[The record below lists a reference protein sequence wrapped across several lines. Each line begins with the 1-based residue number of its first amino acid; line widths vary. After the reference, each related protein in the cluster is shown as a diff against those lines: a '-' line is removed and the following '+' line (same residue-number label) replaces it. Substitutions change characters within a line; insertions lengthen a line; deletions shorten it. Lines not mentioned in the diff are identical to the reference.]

1 LQSVR
6 DGGGAALNHE
16 GSPPAA
22 QGAPEGAPDGA
33 GGSKI
38 PARIGRFRILRQLG
52 RGATA
57 HVYLAHDPRDDRE
70 VALKV
75 IRFAGDGSEGEA
87 RAKAAR
93 RMRKLFVTEGAVA
106 QRLDHPNIVK
116 VYDTLVDENMALMA
130 MEPVEGMTLAE
141 YCSFD
146 RLLPPHRVVAIIFKC
161 CLALDYAYRQGVVHR
176 DIKPANIMLTAGDQP
191 KIMDFGLALNL
202 QRDTDQNSTFVM
214 GVGSPA
220 YMSPEQVKGYTL
232 NQQTDLYSLGVV
244 LYMMLTG
251 RAPFRAKHYPEL
263 IYKIVNSEP
272 PLVSQLNPAVPTTF
286 DPIVRKAL
294 EKDLY
299 SRYRSGADFGKDLV
313 AARYQLQE
321 DDDGERYNARF
332 DRLRRMPVFTEFE
345 RVELWEVLR
354 IAQWLHV
361 DQGTVLIQEGKE
373 ERTFGVLLEGEVEVS
388 VNGHAIARLGAGEVL
403 GEMAFLDA
411 RQKGRSATVLA
422 LTPCVYMEINPHAYE
437 LASDECRQH
446 FQDLLVGALT
456 RRLRDASAR
465 LAESAPEATPPR
477 RLTRELE
484 LVPELDLDPPAGSH
498 ESAANS
504 SFTGLRRSQALS

>member
-1 LQSVR
+1 LSEG
-6 DGGGAALNHE
+6 DGQRPAGHGQGGA
-16 GSPPAA
+16 
-22 QGAPEGAPDGA
+22 DG
-33 GGSKI
+33 KV

-57 HVYLAHDPRDDRE
+57 TVYLAHDPRDDRE

-116 VYDTLVDENMALMA
+116 VYDTLVDDNMALMA
-130 MEPVEGMTLAE
+130 MEPVEGHTLAE
-141 YCSFD
+141 FCAFD

-176 DIKPANIMLTAGDQP
+176 DIKPANIMLARDGKQVTHVKLA
-191 KIMDFGLALNL
+191 DFGIARLE
-202 QRDTDQNSTFVM
+202 NSSMTHVGTVM
-214 GVGSPA
+214 APA

-263 IYKIVNSEP
+263 IYKIVNTEP
-272 PLVSQLNPAVPTTF
+272 PLVSQLNPAVPTSF
-286 DPIVRKAL
+286 DPIVRRAL

-321 DDDGERYNARF
+321 DDDGQRFNARF
-332 DRLRRMPVFTEFE
+332 DRLRKMPVFTEFE
-345 RVELWEVLR
+345 RVELWEILR
-354 IAQWLHV
+354 ITQWLHV
-361 DQGTVLIQEGKE
+361 DEGSVILQEGRE

-388 VNGHAIARLGAGEVL
+388 VNGRAIARLGPGEVL

-411 RQKGRSATVLA
+411 RQHGRSATVLA
-422 LTPCVYMEINPHAYE
+422 LTPCVYMEVNPSAYE
-437 LASDECRQH
+437 LASEECKQH

-456 RRLRDASAR
+456 RRLREATGR
-465 LAESAPEATPPR
+465 LSQDAPEATVPR

-484 LVPELDLDPPAGSH
+484 LVPEVDLDPPSPGH

-504 SFTGLRRSQALS
+504 SFTGLRSSRAIS

>member
-1 LQSVR
+1 LAEDDST
-6 DGGGAALNHE
+6 A
-16 GSPPAA
+16 GSGPTTGEA
-22 QGAPEGAPDGA
+22 
-33 GGSKI
+33 KV
-38 PARIGRFRILRQLG
+38 PARIGRFRIIRQLG

-57 HVYLAHDPRDDRE
+57 TVYLAHDPRDDRE
-70 VALKV
+70 IALKV
-75 IRFAGDGSEGEA
+75 IRFAGDGTEGEA

-116 VYDTLVDENMALMA
+116 VYDTVVDDHMALMA
-130 MEPVEGMTLAE
+130 MEPVEGETLAE
-141 YCSFD
+141 YCAFD
-146 RLLPPHRVVAIIFKC
+146 RLLPAHRVVGIIFKC

-263 IYKIVNSEP
+263 IYKIVNTEP
-272 PLVSQLNPAVPTTF
+272 PLVSLLNPAVPATF
-286 DPIVRKAL
+286 DPIVRRAL

-313 AARYQLQE
+313 AARYQLQ
-321 DDDGERYNARF
+321 DDGEGERYNARF

-354 IAQWLHV
+354 ITHWHHV
-361 DQGTVLIQEGKE
+361 DQGTVLLQEGKE

-388 VNGHAIARLGAGEVL
+388 VNGHAIARLGEGEIL
-403 GEMAFLDA
+403 GEMAFLDP
-411 RQKGRSATVLA
+411 RQRGRSATVLA
-422 LTPCVYMEINPHAYE
+422 LTPCLFMEVNPHAYE
-437 LASDECRQH
+437 LASEECKQH

-456 RRLRDASAR
+456 RRLREASVR
-465 LAESAPEATPPR
+465 LAESSPDATPPQ

-484 LVPELDLDPPAGSH
+484 LVPELDLDRPAGAQ